1 MKQNRTFVGFGFGAI
16 QAGLFV
22 YEAWRSGNF
31 DRLVVAEVVPA
42 MVEAVRRNQG
52 RYALNVATP
61 SGIETHE
68 IGPVEILNPL
78 VESDRQVLIKAVAEA
93 GEIAT
98 SLPSVAF
105 YGTGKPDDVV
115 GILTAGL
122 REKMRDAGLSA
133 AVIYTAENHNHAAEI
148 LSETLEVQLGTSLG
162 AARAQ
167 VLNTVI
173 GKMSGVVTDVS
184 QIAEQ
189 KLCPVVPGMAR
200 AFLVEAFNRILITKI
215 GLPGFTRGIQVFEEK
230 ADLLP
235 FEEAK
240 LYGHNATHA
249 LIGYLLRE
257 RGGVTMAAAAQDP
270 ELLKFAREAFLK
282 ESGAAL
288 CRKYQGV
295 DPLFTQAGFT
305 AYVDDLLVR
314 MTNPFLKDAVDR
326 VTRDNRRKLG
336 WDDRLIGTMR
346 LALGQG
352 IQPERYARGAAAAVR
367 QLAVEEKTT
376 PTCLMESLWK
386 DYDAAQVAQVRQMI
400 NAVLTAFPS

>member
-1 MKQNRTFVGFGFGAI
+1 MKQKRTFVGFGFGAI

-31 DRLVVAEVVPA
+31 GRLVVAEVVPA
-42 MVEAVRRNQG
+42 MVEAVRRNHG
-52 RYALNVATP
+52 RYSLNVATP

-68 IGPVEILNPL
+68 IGPVEIFNPL
-78 VESDRQVLIKAVAEA
+78 VEQDRQALIKAVADA
-93 GEIAT
+93 DEIAT
-98 SLPSVAF
+98 SIPSVVF
-105 YGTGKPDDVV
+105 YGKGKTGDVV
-115 GILTAGL
+115 DILSVGL
-122 REKMRDAGLSA
+122 RAKQHDASLPA

-148 LSETLEVQLGTSLG
+148 LSEALASCLDCELAVTRT
-162 AARAQ
+162 Q

-173 GKMSGVVTDVS
+173 GKMSGVVTDAA

-189 KLCPVVPGMAR
+189 GLVSVVPDMPR

-215 GLPGFTRGIQVFEEK
+215 GLPGFQRGIQVFEEK

-257 RGGVTMAAAAQDP
+257 NKGLYMSEAAQNP
-270 ELLKFAREAFLK
+270 ELLKLAREAFLS

-288 CRKYQGV
+288 CCKYQGV

-305 AYVDDLLVR
+305 AYVEDLLVR

-326 VTRDNRRKLG
+326 VTRDTRRKLG

-352 IQPERYARGAAAAVR
+352 IRPERYAQGAAAAVR
-367 QLAVEEKTT
+367 QLANEEKTT
-376 PTCLMESLWK
+376 PASLLDSLWK
-386 DYDAAQVAQVRQMI
+386 DCGEDQVAQVRQLI
-400 NAVLTAFPS
+400 GGC